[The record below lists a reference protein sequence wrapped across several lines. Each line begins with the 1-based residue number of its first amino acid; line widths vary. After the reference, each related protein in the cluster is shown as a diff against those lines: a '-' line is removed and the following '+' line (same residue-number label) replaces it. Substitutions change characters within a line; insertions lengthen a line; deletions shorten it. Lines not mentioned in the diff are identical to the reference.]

1 MSAGPVP
8 VLLMV
13 RELGIGGCERDVVK
27 LAKAI
32 DRSKFTPH
40 VGCFVSQG
48 LRYEELRATGTPIIE
63 FPVRS
68 FMSPSVVRG
77 ANVLSHYVREHQIK
91 VIHCFDVPTVLFGV
105 PVARLNHMPAV
116 IAAQLGERELYKT
129 WMHWS
134 LRATDRIA
142 DVVVANS
149 KFIQQSLVSR
159 EHIPADRTYLCYNGV
174 DTSIFYPSADPKPPE
189 VAAAPLVIGT
199 VCALRPEKRLDLLFK
214 AFANVRHLV
223 PGMKL
228 LVVGSGSEKQL
239 TETWRTELG
248 LTEDCVLIPAQSDVA
263 PWLRA
268 LDIFVISS
276 ETESFPNGLL
286 EAMACGCAVI
296 GSRAGG
302 IPELITHHSS
312 GLLFESKNLDDL
324 TAALTKLIL
333 DTTLR
338 QSLAK
343 QATVVAREQFSMEIN
358 ARRNEALYL
367 KLLALK
373 AAKARPAAPEKTGSH
388 TTKPAKH
395 KDG

>member
-1 MSAGPVP
+1 MSANPVD
-8 VLLMV
+8 VMLMV

-40 VGCFVSQG
+40 VGCFLSQG

-68 FMSPSVVRG
+68 LKSWSAVEGYRMMSRY
-77 ANVLSHYVREHQIK
+77 LRQHRIK
-91 VIHCFDVPTVLFGV
+91 VVHSFDMPTVLFGITTAYLNRI
-105 PVARLNHMPAV
+105 PVR

-129 WMHWS
+129 LDHRA
-134 LRATDRIA
+134 LRAVDRIS
-142 DVVVANS
+142 DVVVVNS
-149 KFIQQSLVSR
+149 KALQQYLINR
-159 EHIPADRTYLCYNGV
+159 EHVPANRTYLCYNGV
-174 DTSIFYPSADPKPPE
+174 DTSIFHPASDTKLPAL
-189 VAAAPLVIGT
+189 ANASLVIGT

-214 AFANVRHLV
+214 AFAKVRHLV

-228 LVVGSGSEKQL
+228 LVVGSGSEQQL

-248 LTEDCVLIPAQSDVA
+248 LMQDCVLIPAQFDVI
-263 PWLRA
+263 PWMRA

-286 EAMACGCAVI
+286 EAMACGCSVI
-296 GSRAGG
+296 GSRVGG
-302 IPELITHHSS
+302 IPELITDDSS
-312 GLLFESKNLDDL
+312 GLLFESKNLDQL
-324 TAALTKLIL
+324 VAALTKLIL
-333 DTTLR
+333 DAPLR

-343 QATVVAREQFSMEIN
+343 RAAIVARDEFSMEIN

-367 KLLALK
+367 KLLS
-373 AAKARPAAPEKTGSH
+373 RQSST
-388 TTKPAKH
+388 
-395 KDG
+395 